1 MLISKHI
8 EDENRQN
15 QREKYGRRI
24 EDAAQP
30 LPSLALRIEKN
41 LFIRHEWPGLSW
53 CENGLRQKPLKQS
66 TLYSTNR
73 MEADSTSQF
82 RTRRWA
88 FIPSAPVLSVSLALA
103 AGLALRLWMLMKYF
117 LVNGDSLI
125 YGEMGKNLL
134 LHGQYALT
142 GVGGRLNPTLIRLP
156 GYPFFL
162 ALCFRGFGME
172 NYASAAWVQIALE
185 LAGCLLLA
193 DFAGRIAPAVLRRS
207 GLTGCGKR
215 SLELQEASG
224 HDFSRA
230 VSATKQTSGFSPCG
244 MLFRNFTRI
253 QAFFRSLLSH
263 GAGFSR
269 GAAHATL
276 WLAALCPFTAIYA
289 AEPMPE
295 ALTLFM
301 IALALWSAA
310 RFRERPAWGPA
321 LCFTFAVTYAA
332 LLRPDGAL
340 VAVALAPAL
349 FIVLLRTDSGCP
361 TTDPGCPTL
370 AASLFLRLG
379 WDRSLP
385 RKTPCPIPAVILSEA
400 QRSRRPRLLYFCRKG
415 GKPAI
420 EESPKVA
427 RAVGAVVIS
436 PALQRGVGETNHF
449 PESRRDGAYAS
460 RSSNRA
466 ARLIRMAV
474 VCTLLALAPFTAWT
488 LRNWQVF
495 HVFQPLAPRYAND
508 PGQETYPGWQRWVRT
523 WSLDFVSTY
532 NVYWEVPGA
541 SLDLAK
547 LPSRAFDSPA
557 QYEETAALASD
568 YNDRDEAKDIVPDV
582 DARFGKL
589 ADERIAAHPLR
600 YYLWL
605 PLGRVAD
612 MGLRPRVE
620 NMDIDLDWWVY
631 AHHRAETR
639 LSWAY
644 AGLNALYLLL
654 AAAGLCLRPRFGP
667 WMAAYMVLRSAL
679 LMTVEAPEARYTLEC
694 FPMLFAL
701 GGVAVCWCWK
711 RTAGHFR
718 FLN

>member
-1 MLISKHI
+1 
-8 EDENRQN
+8 
-15 QREKYGRRI
+15 
-24 EDAAQP
+24 
-30 LPSLALRIEKN
+30 
-41 LFIRHEWPGLSW
+41 
-53 CENGLRQKPLKQS
+53 
-66 TLYSTNR
+66 
-73 MEADSTSQF
+73 MEADATSQS
-82 RTRRWA
+82 RTRRRA
-88 FIPSAPVLSVSLALA
+88 LIPSALDLSASLALA
-103 AGLALRLWMLMKYF
+103 AGLALRLWMLKKYF

-125 YGEMGKNLL
+125 YGDMGKNLI

-142 GVGGRLNPTLIRLP
+142 GVGGRMNPTLIRLP
-156 GYPFFL
+156 GYPLFL

-193 DFAGRIAPAVLRRS
+193 DFAGRIAPIVLR
-207 GLTGCGKR
+207 GG
-215 SLELQEASG
+215 
-224 HDFSRA
+224 
-230 VSATKQTSGFSPCG
+230 GFG
-244 MLFRNFTRI
+244 G
-253 QAFFRSLLSH
+253 
-263 GAGFSR
+263 GAGFNR

-289 AEPMPE
+289 AAPMPE

-310 RFRERPAWGPA
+310 RFRERPVCGTA

-349 FIVLLRTDSGCP
+349 FIILLRTDSGCP
-361 TTDPGCPTL
+361 TL
-370 AASLFLRLG
+370 AASLLLRLG
-379 WDRSLP
+379 WDTSNPGPAHVHPEQAAERSES
-385 RKTPCPIPAVILSEA
+385 RISEA
-400 QRSRRPRLLYFCRKG
+400 KQAAEILDSEGDGGFNPRVMPIKTMRALAPDCRRGL
-415 GKPAI
+415 
-420 EESPKVA
+420 A
-427 RAVGAVVIS
+427 RIV
-436 PALQRGVGETNHF
+436 L
-449 PESRRDGAYAS
+449 
-460 RSSNRA
+460 
-466 ARLIRMAV
+466 

-508 PGQETYPGWQRWVRT
+508 PGQQTYPGWQRWVKT

-532 NVYWEVPGA
+532 DVYWEVPGA
-541 SLDLAK
+541 PLDLAK

-557 QYEETAALASD
+557 QYEETAALAAD
-568 YNDRDEAKDIVPDV
+568 YNDRDNAKDIVPDV

-631 AHHRAETR
+631 AHHNAETR
-639 LSWAY
+639 FSWAY

-654 AAAGLCLRPRFGP
+654 ALAGLGLRPRFWP
-667 WMAAYMVLRSAL
+667 WMVAYIVLRCAL

-701 GGVAVCWCWK
+701 GGIAVC
-711 RTAGHFR
+711 AGFTGRGITRILPRRAHKNSR
-718 FLN
+718 P